1 MFTLDTTPQW
11 TEDGAI
17 GETGPPAPLRVVS
30 DYVRE
35 HVTAQTQG
43 SFSSSQSVFLKFR
56 NSFAIIISIVVFFIC
71 RPQYGG
77 EDCTGESD
85 QMDTCKS
92 TVNLHFKLPL
102 FYCCPNFV

>member
-43 SFSSSQSVFLKFR
+43 SFSSSQSVFFL
-56 NSFAIIISIVVFFIC
+56 NSEIHLQLLYQLLFFLFADLNMA
-71 RPQYGG
+71 
-77 EDCTGESD
+77 EN
-85 QMDTCKS
+85 
-92 TVNLHFKLPL
+92 TVQEKAIKWILANLL
-102 FYCCPNFV
+102 

>member
-56 NSFAIIISIVVFFIC
+56 NSFAIIISIVVFLFADLNMA
-71 RPQYGG
+71 
-77 EDCTGESD
+77 E
-85 QMDTCKS
+85 K
-92 TVNLHFKLPL
+92 TVQEKAIKWILANLL
-102 FYCCPNFV
+102 